1 MLDKR
6 LPVPAY
12 DHLLKLSHTFNLL
25 DARGAVGMTERAEC
39 FATMRHLARQVTGEQ
54 LLDVS
59 QTGCMH
65 SSGVRLQIVLGTHTH
80 TGLVTYQNTQYKQA
94 GFTWVPYMNRRTGR
108 QTDIQVACV

>member
-54 LLDVS
+54 LLDAPPEGLHAFIIRS
-59 QTGCMH
+59 EAASGTLDIHRLILLHPTTHITSRLAPGC
-65 SSGVRLQIVLGTHTH
+65 RL
-80 TGLVTYQNTQYKQA
+80 
-94 GFTWVPYMNRRTGR
+94 RRLLL
-108 QTDIQVACV
+108 

>member
-1 MLDKR
+1 MRQKLDVQEAQRMLDKR

-54 LLDVS
+54 LLDAC
-59 QTGCMH
+59 QRGCMH
-65 SSGVRLQIVLGTHTH
+65 SSGVSLQVVLWTY
-80 TGLVTYQNTQYKQA
+80 TYQPCYMPEHTVQA
-94 GFTWVPYMNRRTGR
+94 GWVHMGF
-108 QTDIQVACV
+108 IQ